1 LLTIFLF
8 WIALLTTSCIFLLD
22 KKEGYV
28 MSGRLFGVV
37 YHENVNNWATA
48 SIIEA
53 MKLKGHNPKPFR
65 LTDISAEIPNKF
77 NYLDEEDVSHMDGV
91 LVRTIGF
98 GTGDQ
103 VTYRIS
109 LLEHF
114 EDSGIYVMNPAYS
127 FRRAKDKY
135 ATLTS
140 LHKSGIKVPRTF
152 VGENLEAA
160 VKFVDEVGDVIIKPL
175 IGARGMGAIHAGH
188 QELTYRALKFIHQLG
203 QVLYVQEVIEK
214 PNRDIRAFVIG
225 GQVIG
230 AMYRYLPK
238 GVEGEWRTNVHG
250 GGEAEATHL
259 SSEYEECAI
268 KVAEI
273 LGLDYTGVD
282 IIEAPDGPCVI
293 EANAAPS
300 WSALSRVTGI
310 DVAALIVDRLVQ
322 QSTK

>member
-1 LLTIFLF
+1 
-8 WIALLTTSCIFLLD
+8 
-22 KKEGYV
+22 

-37 YHENVNNWATA
+37 YHENINNWATA
-48 SIIEA
+48 GIIEA
-53 MKLKGHNPKPFR
+53 MKEKGHIPKPFR
-65 LTDISAEIPNKF
+65 LPDISAEIPDKF

-103 VTYRIS
+103 ITYRIS

-114 EDSGIYVMNPAYS
+114 EDAGIYVMNPAYA

-135 ATLTS
+135 ATLTA
-140 LHKSGIKVPRTF
+140 LNKAGIRVPKTF

-160 VKFVDEVGDVIIKPL
+160 IKFVEEVDDVIIKPL
-175 IGARGMGAIHAGH
+175 IGARGMGAIRAE
-188 QELTYRALKFIHQLG
+188 QKELTYRALKFIHQLG
-203 QVLYVQEVIEK
+203 QVLYVQELVKK

-230 AMYRYLPK
+230 AMYRYVPE

-250 GGEAEATHL
+250 GGQAEVTNL
-259 SSEYEECAI
+259 SPEYQECAV
-268 KVAEI
+268 KTAEI
-273 LGLDYTGVD
+273 LRLDYTGVD
-282 IIEAPDGPCVI
+282 IIESPDGPCVI

-300 WSALSRVTGI
+300 WNALSRVTGI
-310 DVAALIVDRLVQ
+310 DVAALIVDRLAE
-322 QSTK
+322 QSAK